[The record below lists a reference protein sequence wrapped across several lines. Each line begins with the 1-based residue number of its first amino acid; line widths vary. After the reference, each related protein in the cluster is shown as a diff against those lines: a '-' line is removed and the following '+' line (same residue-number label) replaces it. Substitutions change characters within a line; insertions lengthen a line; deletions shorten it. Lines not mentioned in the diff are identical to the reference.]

1 MNWTLNAKVVGVA
14 IGLVIGLLFV
24 LVGWRIVLILLGFAV
39 AGFVIGMWLDSRE
52 DIKRRLRSLFR
63 RLFGT

>member
-14 IGLVIGLLFV
+14 VGLVIGLLFV

-39 AGFVIGMWLDSRE
+39 GGFLVGMWLDSRA
-52 DIKRRLRSLFR
+52 DIKRRLRSVFR
-63 RLFGT
+63 RLFGP

>member
-14 IGLVIGLLFV
+14 VGLLIGLLFV
-24 LVGWRIVLILLGFAV
+24 LVGWKIVLILLGFAIG
-39 AGFVIGMWLDSRE
+39 GFLIGTWLDSRE
-52 DIKRRLRSLFR
+52 DIKRRLRKLFQ

>member
-1 MNWTLNAKVVGVA
+1 MPMMPNAKILGVV
-14 IGLVIGLLFV
+14 IGLVVGLLFV
-24 LVGWRIVLILLGFAV
+24 LVGWRIVLILLGFTV

-52 DIKRRLRSLFR
+52 DVKRQLRKLIQ

>member
-1 MNWTLNAKVVGVA
+1 MNMTLNAKIIGVI
-14 IGLVIGLLFV
+14 IGLLVGLLFV

-39 AGFVIGMWLDSRE
+39 AGFLIGMWLDSRE
-52 DIKRRLRSLFR
+52 DIKRRLRKMVQ

>member
-24 LVGWRIVLILLGFAV
+24 LVGLRIVLILLGFAV

>member
-1 MNWTLNAKVVGVA
+1 MTLNAKVIGVT
-14 IGLVIGLLFV
+14 IGLLVGLLFV

-39 AGFVIGMWLDSRE
+39 AGFLIGMWLDSRE
-52 DIKRRLRSLFR
+52 DVKRRLRKLVQ